1 MSRDRLHKGLYQGSR
16 PPPGDSLRQD
26 GFRLLVLCAM
36 EHQPP
41 ASNFPGVRVIHAPND
56 DDFSR
61 LPTRDELRLAI
72 QAARQAVPIL
82 AGGGKVLSTCY
93 MGLNRSGLVSA
104 LTLHLWLGVSGDEA
118 IQMVRRGRKGSMR
131 NPGFQTVL
139 SRLSRSGA

>member
-1 MSRDRLHKGLYQGSR
+1 
-16 PPPGDSLRQD
+16 
-26 GFRLLVLCAM
+26 M

-41 ASNFPGVRVIHAPND
+41 ASNFPGVTVIHAPND

-82 AGGGKVLSTCY
+82 QGGGKVLSTCY